1 MKLKNILVSIPKLE
15 GMQEAFTSALPQAA
29 FTFNRAEK
37 LSDQELARFD
47 ALVGNTN
54 PEILEKMT
62 DLKMLQLIS
71 SGVSKEHLDFSV
83 SRPGL
88 VLCSASGAYGQA
100 ISEHMLAALMALLKR
115 LHEYRDDMQ
124 TAVWQSRGA
133 VKSPRGLKILI
144 VGAGSIGSEFAKL
157 MQKLGS
163 RTIGLRRS
171 PGGSMDGFDEVYT
184 MERLDSLLPLADVVA
199 LSLPE
204 TPDTINLM
212 DERRF
217 ALMKP
222 GSYLLN
228 VGRGSAVDQDALL
241 HALRSGHLAGA
252 SIDVTTPEPLPKD
265 HPLWQEKNLL
275 LTPHIAGFFHLRATY
290 DNVIDIA
297 IQNLKAWPEGP
308 FIAKT
313 DVKTGYRER

>member
-1 MKLKNILVSIPKLE
+1 MKLKNILVSIPKLD
-15 GMQEAFTSALPQAA
+15 GMKEAFTSAFPDTSL
-29 FTFNRAEK
+29 TFSRAEQ

-47 ALVGNTN
+47 ALVGNVE
-54 PEILEKMT
+54 PKILEKMT
-62 DLKMLQLIS
+62 GLKLLQLSS
-71 SGVSKEHLDFSV
+71 SGVSKEHLDFSL
-83 SRPGL
+83 SRPEI

-133 VKSPRGLKILI
+133 VKSPRNLTILI
-144 VGAGSIGSEFAKL
+144 VGAGSIGSAFGKL
-157 MQKLGS
+157 IQKLGS

-171 PGGSMDGFDEVYT
+171 PGGGMDGFDEVYT
-184 MERLDSLLPLADVVA
+184 MERLDSLLPQADVVA

-228 VGRGSAVDQDALL
+228 VGRGSAVNQDALL
-241 HALRSGHLAGA
+241 DALRSGHLAGA

>member
-1 MKLKNILVSIPKLE
+1 MKLRNVLVSIPKLE
-15 GMQEAFTSALPQAA
+15 GMQEAFTSAFPDTALA
-29 FTFNRAEK
+29 FSRAEK

-47 ALVGNTN
+47 ALVGNVN
-54 PEILEKMT
+54 PKFLEKMT
-62 DLKMLQLIS
+62 GLKMLQLSS
-71 SGVSKEHLDFSV
+71 SGVSKEHLEFSV
-83 SRPGL
+83 SRPEI

-100 ISEHMLAALMALLKR
+100 ISEHMLAALMGLLKR
-115 LHEYRDDMQ
+115 LHEYRDDMKS
-124 TAVWQSRGA
+124 AVWQSRGA
-133 VKSPRGLKILI
+133 VKSPRDLTVLVI
-144 VGAGSIGSEFAKL
+144 GAGSIGSEFGKL

-171 PGGSMDGFDEVYT
+171 PGGGMDGFNEVYT
-184 MERLDSLLPLADVVA
+184 MERLDSLLPTADVVA

-204 TPDTINLM
+204 TPDTVNLM

-217 ALMKP
+217 TLMKP

-228 VGRGSAVDQDALL
+228 VGRGNALDQEALL

-275 LTPHIAGFFHLRATY
+275 LTPHISGFFHLRATY
-290 DNVIDIA
+290 DNVISIA
-297 IQNLKAWPEGP
+297 IRNLKAWPEGP
-308 FIAKT
+308 FIART